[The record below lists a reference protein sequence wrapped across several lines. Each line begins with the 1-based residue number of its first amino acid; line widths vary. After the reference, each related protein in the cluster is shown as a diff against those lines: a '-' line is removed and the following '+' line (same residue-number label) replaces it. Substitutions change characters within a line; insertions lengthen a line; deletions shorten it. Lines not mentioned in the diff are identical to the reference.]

1 VITIWIIFALL
12 TGAAVFS
19 VLWPL
24 SRTPKAQDPRELDV
38 AFYQAQTTEI
48 ERDASRGLIGAEEA
62 GNAKTEAARR
72 LMAAAQR
79 DSGPDEHSSP
89 WAARLVS
96 LAVLVFVPVMAL
108 TLYGKIGQPA
118 LRDQPLEAR
127 LNGPAANM
135 DLATAVAKIER
146 HLAEAPNDG
155 RGYEVLAPT
164 YMNMG
169 RPDDAVRAFAKV
181 IELLGPSAERY
192 AGLGEAQ
199 VYAGGGVV
207 TAEAKHAFEQ
217 ALALDAKAPR
227 GLFYLGLAAQQDGDK
242 EKALELWQ
250 KLVAVSPPGAP
261 WLPTVKTRIA
271 SLSGAA
277 PPENSGPGAQGESER
292 GGQEKMAA
300 AIQSMPGDERQAMI
314 HRMVD
319 GLAERLK
326 GNGADL
332 EGWLRLV
339 RAYQVLNEPDKAR
352 DALAGARRNFAADA
366 GAKKRLDDLAHEL
379 GLEG

>member
-1 VITIWIIFALL
+1 MITIWIIFALL
-12 TGAAVFS
+12 TGVAVFS

-24 SRTPKAQDPRELDV
+24 SRTPREQDPRELDV
-38 AFYQAQTTEI
+38 AFYKAQTAEI
-48 ERDASRGLIGAEEA
+48 DRDASRGLIGAEEA
-62 GNAKTEAARR
+62 GTAKTEAARR

-79 DSGPDEHSSP
+79 DSSGASQSSP
-89 WAARLVS
+89 WAARLV
-96 LAVLVFVPVMAL
+96 AIAALVFVPIVAVG
-108 TLYGKIGQPA
+108 LYGRIGQPG
-118 LRDQPLEAR
+118 LRDLPLAAR
-127 LNGPAANM
+127 LNGPAENM

-155 RGYEVLAPT
+155 RGYAVLAPT
-164 YMNMG
+164 YMRMG
-169 RPDDAVRAFAKV
+169 RPDDAVRAYAKV

-199 VYAGGGVV
+199 VYAASGVV
-207 TAEAKHAFEQ
+207 TADAKRSFDQ
-217 ALALDAKAPR
+217 ALALDANSAR
-227 GLFYLGLAAQQDGDK
+227 GLFYLGLAAEQDGDK
-242 EKALELWQ
+242 AKALDQWR
-250 KLVAVSPPGAP
+250 KLVAISPPDAP
-261 WLPTVKTRIA
+261 WLPTVKTKIA
-271 SLSGAA
+271 SLSGETSPEASA
-277 PPENSGPGAQGESER
+277 PQAQGEG

-300 AIQSMPGDERQAMI
+300 AIQAMPDDQRQAVI

-339 RAYQVLNEPDKAR
+339 RAYRVLNEPDKAK

-366 GAKKRLDDLAHEL
+366 DAKKRLDDLAHEL

>member
-24 SRTPKAQDPRELDV
+24 SRRPRVQDLRELDV
-38 AFYQAQTTEI
+38 AFYQAQTAEI
-48 ERDASRGLIGAEEA
+48 ERDATRGLIGAEEA

-79 DSGPDEHSSP
+79 DSGPAERSSP
-89 WAARLVS
+89 WAVRFVS
-96 LAVLVFVPVMAL
+96 LAALVFVPVMAL
-108 TLYGKIGQPA
+108 VLYGKIGQPG
-118 LRDQPLEAR
+118 LRDLPLEAR
-127 LNGPAANM
+127 LNVPAANL
-135 DLATAVAKIER
+135 DLPTAVAKIER
-146 HLAEAPNDG
+146 HLAESPNDG

-164 YMNMG
+164 YMRMG
-169 RPDDAVRAFAKV
+169 RPDDAVRAFAKT
-181 IELLGPSAERY
+181 IELLGPSAIRY

-199 VYAGGGVV
+199 VYAASGIV
-207 TAEAKHAFEQ
+207 TAEAKHSFDQ
-217 ALALDAKAPR
+217 GLALNANEPR

-242 EKALELWQ
+242 AKALELWQ

-261 WLPTVKTRIA
+261 WLLTVKDRIA
-271 SLSGAA
+271 SLSGEA
-277 PPENSGPGAQGESER
+277 PPAEPGPVAEGEG
-292 GGQEKMAA
+292 GGQAKMAA
-300 AIQSMPGDERQAMI
+300 AIQSMPDDQRQAMI

-326 GNGADL
+326 NDGGDL
-332 EGWLRLV
+332 DGWLRLV
-339 RAYQVLNEPDKAR
+339 RAYQVLNEPDKAK
-352 DALAGARRNFAADA
+352 DALAGARRNFAADTE
-366 GAKKRLDDLAHEL
+366 AKKRLDDLAHEL

>member
-1 VITIWIIFALL
+1 MITIWIVFALL

-24 SRTPKAQDPRELDV
+24 SRTPKAQDLRELDV
-38 AFYQAQTTEI
+38 AFYQAQTAEI

-62 GNAKTEAARR
+62 GTAKTEAARR

-79 DSGPDEHSSP
+79 DSGPAQQSSP
-89 WAARLVS
+89 WTVRLVS
-96 LAVLVFVPVMAL
+96 LAALLFVPVMAL
-108 TLYGKIGQPA
+108 ALYSKIGEPG
-118 LRDQPLEAR
+118 LRDLPLEAR
-127 LNGPAANM
+127 LNGPAGKM
-135 DLATAVAKIER
+135 DLAIAVAKIER
-146 HLAEAPNDG
+146 HLADAPNDG

-164 YMNMG
+164 YMRMG
-169 RPDDAVRAFAKV
+169 RPDDAVRAYAKV

-199 VYAGGGVV
+199 VYAGSGVV
-207 TAEAKHAFEQ
+207 TAEAKRSFDQ
-217 ALALDAKAPR
+217 ALALDANAPR
-227 GLFYLGLAAQQDGDK
+227 GLFYLGLAAEQDGDK
-242 EKALELWQ
+242 AKALELWQ
-250 KLVAVSPPGAP
+250 KLVAVSPPNAP
-261 WLPTVKTRIA
+261 WLPTVKTKIA
-271 SLSGAA
+271 SLSGET
-277 PPENSGPGAQGESER
+277 PPETSGPEAQGEG
-292 GGQEKMAA
+292 GGQAKMAA
-300 AIQSMPGDERQAMI
+300 AIQSMPEGERQAMI

-366 GAKKRLDDLAHEL
+366 EAKKRLDELAHEL